1 MKPEVKSD
9 TIERLLALDQQTV
22 KTIETLMA
30 LDTQRVSTIQAMTE
44 LASVRVSTINDLIS
58 QFYTMDGMYVAGRTQ
73 NFLRDP
79 DLIAAWNASCAA
91 NTEGWPAGVPDV
103 RWRAHLALWTARQC
117 FHLAGDFVECGVH
130 TGLLSLVLCHALD
143 FSAQKRTFYLF
154 DTFNGIP
161 AEGVDDAEQARVDV
175 ANADVYRDVFNI
187 AKRNFA
193 PFPNAVLVPGIL
205 PASLRDVPLG
215 PIAYLSVDL
224 NSIRAELCVIEA
236 LWDRLVPGAMVL
248 IDDYDWISCELQRD
262 MWDVFARQ
270 HGLFIATLPTGQGI
284 LIKRQCL
291 HLPPTPLRSDA

>member
-1 MKPEVKSD
+1 MNMISSIWSSVRKIGFLKPETESDVVK
-9 TIERLLALDQQTV
+9 RLLALDEQRV

-30 LDTQRVSTIQAMTE
+30 LDTKRVST
-44 LASVRVSTINDLIS
+44 VNDLMS
-58 QFYTMDGMYVAGRTQ
+58 RFHTMDGMCIAGRSH

-79 DLIAAWNASCAA
+79 DFIAAWNASCAA

-117 FHLAGDFVECGVH
+117 LHLTGDFVECGVH

-161 AEGVDDAEQARVDV
+161 AEITEDAEQARVDV
-175 ANADVYRDVFNI
+175 ANAEVYRDVFAI

-193 PFPNAVLVPGIL
+193 PFPNAILVPGIL
-205 PASLRDVPLG
+205 PASLCDVPLG

-224 NSIRAELCVIEA
+224 NSVNAERGVIEA

-262 MWDVFARQ
+262 MWDAFAGQ
-270 HGLFIATLPTGQGI
+270 HGLFIATLPTGQGL
-284 LIKRQCL
+284 LIKR
-291 HLPPTPLRSDA
+291 